1 MEDSVAQPQRFPER
15 PQLKPWY
22 RLAEAEDRVVLEYG
36 QAVVVFEG
44 GAARTL
50 LPPLLPLLDGSRT
63 VSAIVG
69 LLGEPAR
76 PAIENALALLSDHG
90 LLTEGPSL
98 AGKASEDGRAAA
110 EFLAALSRERRPAA
124 RVRDRLRK
132 ARVGVAGTAGIA
144 DEIARLLLRSGLE
157 DLRRLDW
164 SDEAPYGLDLVL
176 ACPSG
181 EELPLLEL
189 WNRIMLKAEQPWFQ
203 VLPYDGRFA
212 PIGPLY
218 LPEQTSCYQCYRL
231 RRASILDYP
240 AEYWLLEEQPAP
252 YPSPPSVA
260 SAIAGLASTLALR
273 WLLDGD
279 ILVPARLYALELG
292 SSASLTTHYVHRVP
306 RCPECSGL
314 AGHAPPLPWFK
325 ELAGVSG

>member
-1 MEDSVAQPQRFPER
+1 MEDGVSRPRRFPER

-22 RLAEAEDRVVLEYG
+22 RIAEAEDRVVLEYG

-63 VSAIVG
+63 VSALAG
-69 LLGEPAR
+69 TLGEAAR

-90 LLTEGPSL
+90 LLAEGPSL
-98 AGKASEDGRAAA
+98 TQEAPEDGRAAA
-110 EFLAALSRERRPAA
+110 EFLAALSREPRPAG
-124 RVRDRLRK
+124 RVRDRLRE
-132 ARVGVAGTAGIA
+132 ARVGVAGAAGVA
-144 DEIARLLLRSGLE
+144 EEVARLLLRSGLE
-157 DLRRLDW
+157 DLRRLEW
-164 SDEAPYGLDLVL
+164 SGEATPRVDLVL

-181 EELPLLEL
+181 EELPMLER

-212 PIGPLY
+212 AVGPLY

-240 AEYWLLEEQPAP
+240 AEYWLLEGKPAP
-252 YPSPPSVA
+252 YPCPPSVA
-260 SAIAGLASTLALR
+260 SAAAGLAATLVLR
-273 WLLDGD
+273 WLLDRD

-292 SSASLTTHYVHRVP
+292 SGTSLTTHHVHRVP

-314 AGHAPPLPWFK
+314 AGFASPLPWFK
-325 ELAGVSG
+325 QVAGASG